1 MVELVLSKSISR
13 TMGYDF
19 EIFLSY
25 RRSSTVGPWVRNHL
39 HPKLLARIEEISA
52 IPIRI
57 SLDAD
62 MPGGVVWPDDL
73 KLRLRSSAI
82 LLTVWSAD
90 YFRSDWCMAEWR
102 SFREREARLGF
113 ATAANPRGLVYP
125 IRYAD
130 GKYFHDEAK
139 QTQIKFDFSDMNY
152 PEEEFRRT
160 QKYLDFDDRVKG
172 LAADLLPLI
181 EGAPNWQHDFPIVE
195 PAPMAPVQIPRAV
208 I

>member
-1 MVELVLSKSISR
+1 MS
-13 TMGYDF
+13 YDY

-39 HPKLLARIEEISA
+39 HPKLQARIDEISEG
-52 IPIRI
+52 PIRI
-57 SLDAD
+57 SLDTEIA
-62 MPGGVVWPDDL
+62 GGTAWPDAL
-73 KLRLRSSAI
+73 KLRLKSSAI

-102 SFREREARLGF
+102 SFREREALLGL
-113 ATAANPRGLVYP
+113 ATPANPQGLVYP

-130 GKYFHDEAK
+130 GKYFHSDAK
-139 QTQIKFDFSDMNY
+139 QTQIKLDFSDLNY

-160 QKYLDFDDRVKG
+160 QKYLEFDDRVKR
-172 LAADLLPLI
+172 LAEDLLPLI
-181 EGAPNWQHDFPIVE
+181 EGAPLWQQDFPIVE
-195 PAPMAPVQIPRAV
+195 PAPMAPVQVPRAV